1 MTTSAPWVAT
11 AAERPGPPLDCDSPA
26 SRRWTLALWLLALTW
41 LALLAVPA
49 SADLVQQVDDG
60 VTGWVV
66 SVEQDLL
73 VSVARLLAVLGGTLA
88 SGVVVVVVSLL
99 LAWRRRWPGLVVWL
113 ATVGS
118 AELLNMLIKNSYER
132 ARPLVGLVEE
142 RSFSFAS
149 GHSMTAAV
157 MAITLVLVF
166 VPAGPRRRAWLVVA
180 VGYAVLMAASR
191 VYLRAHWLTD
201 TLAGVTIGAACAVTV
216 ALASSWWYARREDA

>member
-1 MTTSAPWVAT
+1 MTTSAPRIPA

-26 SRRWTLALWLLALTW
+26 SRRWTLLLWLLALTW

-49 SADLVQQVDDG
+49 SADLVQQVDDHI
-60 VTGWVV
+60 TDWVV

-99 LAWRRRWPGLVVWL
+99 LAWRRRWPGLAVWL
-113 ATVGS
+113 AAVGS
-118 AELLNMLIKNSYER
+118 AELLNVLIKNIYER

-142 RSFSFAS
+142 RSFSFVS

-166 VPAGPRRRAWLVVA
+166 VPAGPRRHIWLIVA
-180 VGYAVLMAASR
+180 VGYALLMAASR

-201 TLAGVTIGAACAVTV
+201 TLAGVTIGATCAVTV
-216 ALASSWWYARREDA
+216 ALAASWWYARRKST